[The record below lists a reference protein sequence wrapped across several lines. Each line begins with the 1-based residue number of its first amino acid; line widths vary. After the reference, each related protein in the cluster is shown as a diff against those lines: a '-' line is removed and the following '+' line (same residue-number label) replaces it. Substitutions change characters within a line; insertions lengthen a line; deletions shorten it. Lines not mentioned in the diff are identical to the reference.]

1 MCVWLGCSASAA
13 VFSTVLTTPPL
24 LFFKKKMMF
33 KFWSEV
39 EKMCFLVTVYPRFYS
54 INIHT
59 DKEGA
64 GFFLSFDLLD

>member
-1 MCVWLGCSASAA
+1 
-13 VFSTVLTTPPL
+13 
-24 LFFKKKMMF
+24 
-33 KFWSEV
+33 
-39 EKMCFLVTVYPRFYS
+39 MCFLVTVYPRFYS